1 MEIIENLISEHG
13 SSLMSTLT
21 ESGFTADQAQQFLPE
36 AAQGMSDA
44 ISGGGIS
51 EFLSGG
57 DEGDMASTIMGK
69 IDIESIASK
78 IGIDSSLA
86 SDGLT
91 ALIPQVLAMMNSGG
105 GGLSALLGS
114 EGGGGIGM
122 LLAWRASCLTNNA
135 INLDSTGS
143 G

>member
-1 MEIIENLISEHG
+1 MEIIENLIGEHG

-51 EFLSGG
+51 ELLSGG
-57 DEGDMASTIMGK
+57 DEGDMASTIMSK

-86 SDGLT
+86 SHGLT
-91 ALIPQVLAMMNSGG
+91 ALIPEVLAMMNSGG
-105 GGLSALLGS
+105 GGLSALPGS
-114 EGGGGIGM
+114 EGGGGIGHVAGM
-122 LLAWRASCLTNNA
+122 VGKLFNK
-135 INLDSTGS
+135 
-143 G
+143 

>member
-57 DEGDMASTIMGK
+57 DEGDMASTTMGK

-114 EGGGGIGM
+114 EGGGGIGHVVGM
-122 LLAWRASCLTNNA
+122 AGKLFNK
-135 INLDSTGS
+135 
-143 G
+143 

>member
-1 MEIIENLISEHG
+1 MEILKNLISEHG

-44 ISGGGIS
+44 IGGGGLS
-51 EFLSGG
+51 ELLSGG
-57 DEGDMASTIMGK
+57 DEGNMVATILSK

-78 IGIDSSLA
+78 VGIDSSLA

-91 ALIPQVLAMMNSGG
+91 ALIPQVLAMMNSEG
-105 GGLSALLGS
+105 GGLSSLLGG
-114 EGGGGIGM
+114 EGGGVIGRVVG
-122 LLAWRASCLTNNA
+122 LVGKLFNK
-135 INLDSTGS
+135 
-143 G
+143 

>member
-1 MEIIENLISEHG
+1 MNDQAMLVAGRDGTIGLWNEMASALF
-13 SSLMSTLT
+13 
-21 ESGFTADQAQQFLPE
+21 GFTADQAQQFLPE

-114 EGGGGIGM
+114 EGGGGIGHVVGM
-122 LLAWRASCLTNNA
+122 AGKLFNK
-135 INLDSTGS
+135 
-143 G
+143 

>member
-51 EFLSGG
+51 ELLSGG

-114 EGGGGIGM
+114 EGGGGIGHVVGM
-122 LLAWRASCLTNNA
+122 AGKLFNK
-135 INLDSTGS
+135 
-143 G
+143 